1 MSVNQGNVTPNN
13 DPNGQNPADG
23 AEDKPPVWLIITV
36 VVLGLAIIGM
46 LVVIVMKVLIGDKE
60 GDENITT
67 DTVSISEKK
76 VEEPSKELLSF
87 IKDSW
92 PEYLEKI
99 EVDRPIGS
107 KLVASTV
114 DYHSVILTFQLKDGS
129 DVIMIVNRNDGSVDT
144 ISIPLNPS

>member
-46 LVVIVMKVLIGDKE
+46 LVVIVMKVLIGDK

-76 VEEPSKELLSF
+76 VKEPSKEFLSL
-87 IKDSW
+87 IENSW

-99 EVDRPIGS
+99 EVDRPVGG